1 MDMSVTAAATGVMQ
15 MQQARANQDAQ
26 VNMIKMSQDL
36 ETVQAANLLQTLPGP
51 LPLASEGTLGT
62 QLNVMA

>member
-26 VNMIKMSQDL
+26 VNMIKMSQDM
-36 ETVQAANLLQTLPGP
+36 EKVQAANLLQTLPGS